1 MITNPNLVA
10 YPYDVTPNN
19 VDMYPQ
25 PLPFYVPPIQ
35 NTTVQMF
42 ASQAQAQVAADPT
55 DIVVTSTVPF
65 SSASDRGTMI
75 ISGVTRDGNGNPL
88 GGCTVDLFDSA
99 QDVKIATTTSD
110 PVTGVYVFASIAGG
124 IKFYMVAYR
133 KGSPDVAGTTLAT
146 VVAG

>member
-10 YPYDVTPNN
+10 YPYDATPNN
-19 VDMYPQ
+19 VDLYPQ
-25 PLPFYVPPIQ
+25 PLPVYTPPVQ
-35 NTTVQMF
+35 NATIRMYS
-42 ASQAQAQVAADPT
+42 ASQQTQAGAIAT
-55 DIVVTSTVPF
+55 DIVVTRSAPF
-65 SSASDRGTMI
+65 SPASDQGTMV

>member
-19 VDMYPQ
+19 VDLYPQ
-25 PLPFYVPPIQ
+25 PLPVYTPPAQ
-35 NTTVQMF
+35 NATIRMYSVSQ
-42 ASQAQAQVAADPT
+42 QAQAGAIAT
-55 DIVVTSTVPF
+55 DIVVVPTAPF
-65 SSASDRGTMI
+65 SPTSDRGTMT

-99 QDVKIATTTSD
+99 QNVKIATTISD
-110 PVTGVYVFASIAGG
+110 PVAGVYTFASIAGG
-124 IKFYMVAYR
+124 IKFYMNAYL
-133 KGSPDVAGTTLAT
+133 KGSSDVAGTTLKT